1 MLSAIGSFGNHVV
14 NTENTISHRFNRK
27 KVNKL
32 WLFFLFCLFV
42 FYKQSA

>member
-32 WLFFLFCLFV
+32 WLFCLFFTNKV
-42 FYKQSA
+42 PKDII